1 MSPNYAIISYEHV
14 EGYIPG
20 AHFALG
26 QPVRVRAQEPCPD
39 AHAAGAEG
47 GDDSGYYTGSAMEPT
62 DSALWTGGVLGGHAI
77 VHGWRT
83 CGGKGSTNSWH
94 GGKILKNVPW
104 TVEEEEASVLLL
116 KEDGS
121 TGLDLSFATH
131 IFLLDPIK
139 DPALRNQIVSR
150 AHRMGATGPVQVQLV
165 QVATEIDQ

>member
-1 MSPNYAIISYEHV
+1 MSANFAIVSYEHI

-20 AHFALG
+20 AHFAMG
-26 QPVRVRAQEPCPD
+26 QPVLVREQVPCLD
-39 AHAAGAEG
+39 GQAAGADAADEMDG
-47 GDDSGYYTGSAMEPT
+47 FGETMGPA

-77 VHGWRT
+77 VRGWRT
-83 CGGKGSTNSWH
+83 CGGKGATNSWH

-104 TVEEEEASVLLL
+104 TVEEEEASILLL